1 MDYFWNIGS
10 MCKYVQK
17 PTGTGL
23 DRPVTQAATRHGP
36 LTKHIQ
42 TNELSK
48 MKKYGPILDL
58 FY

>member
-23 DRPVTQAATRHGP
+23 DRPVTYSP
-36 LTKHIQ
+36 LKT
-42 TNELSK
+42 
-48 MKKYGPILDL
+48 
-58 FY
+58 